1 MKRKGAQ
8 DVSYIRVKKN
18 MTWLILTLACIMF
31 WGVTDILHKASSDYN
46 DPLSHYKTFVWIGM
60 VMGLAGCVTLF
71 LSDTLPESIK
81 MVKDNLYLIPLCV
94 FYAIALLF
102 GLLGKKHLAASV
114 VSPLENI
121 DGAIAAVV
129 LYFFFLFTG
138 HSHITDSI
146 GMMDMIGTVVIV
158 VGVVFLGIQEHKL
171 SRQEIHIEAHKRRH
185 RLGAL
190 ALIFPFLYNLVDV
203 VSIVATS
210 ITVSE
215 ETEVAIPDMDFFFFE
230 SLGFFVVAI
239 FLWLYML
246 LVKKYR
252 YNPFGKKEL
261 IRCSAA
267 TGETLGAMAYIF
279 AVGINP
285 ILTVPITSAYCFVTI
300 ILARIFLKEKLTR
313 KQHVSLALLVIG
325 IMLLGISGIING

>member
-1 MKRKGAQ
+1 
-8 DVSYIRVKKN
+8 
-18 MTWLILTLACIMF
+18 MF
-31 WGVTDILHKASSDYN
+31 V
-46 DPLSHYKTFVWIGM
+46 
-60 VMGLAGCVTLF
+60 
-71 LSDTLPESIK
+71 SDTLLDSLK

-121 DGAIAAVV
+121 DGAMAAVI
-129 LYFFFLFTG
+129 LYFFFLFTDR
-138 HSHITDSI
+138 SHITDSVSVV
-146 GMMDMIGTVVIV
+146 DMIGTVAII

-171 SRQEIHIEAHKRRH
+171 FRQEINFEERKKRH

-203 VSIVATS
+203 ISIVATS

-215 ETEVAIPDMDFFFFE
+215 ETAVAIPDIDFFFFE

-239 FLWLYML
+239 LLWFYMSI
-246 LVKKYR
+246 VKNYR
-252 YNPFGKKEL
+252 YNPFEKTEL
-261 IRCSAA
+261 VRCGAA
-267 TGETLGAMAYIF
+267 TGETLGAMTYIF

-285 ILTVPITSAYCFVTI
+285 ILTVPISSAYCFVTI
-300 ILARIFLKEKLTR
+300 VLARVFLKERLTR
-313 KQHVSLALLVIG
+313 KQNLSLALLVIG
-325 IMLLGISGIING
+325 IALLGISEIFKG